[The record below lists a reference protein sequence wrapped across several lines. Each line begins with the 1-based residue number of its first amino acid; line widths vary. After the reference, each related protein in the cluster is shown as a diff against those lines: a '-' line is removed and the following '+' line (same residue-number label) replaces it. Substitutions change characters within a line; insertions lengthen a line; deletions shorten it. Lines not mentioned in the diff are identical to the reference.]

1 MIIVCLATSTLLKL
15 SQKDES
21 LVSAYY
27 NMMKKW
33 LFCSQKR
40 DRFLLKRLRK
50 VNSSLIR
57 SEFSITSG
65 TKFYFLEFFKILK
78 CF

>member
-27 NMMKKW
+27 NMMKK
-33 LFCSQKR
+33 
-40 DRFLLKRLRK
+40 
-50 VNSSLIR
+50 
-57 SEFSITSG
+57 
-65 TKFYFLEFFKILK
+65 
-78 CF
+78 